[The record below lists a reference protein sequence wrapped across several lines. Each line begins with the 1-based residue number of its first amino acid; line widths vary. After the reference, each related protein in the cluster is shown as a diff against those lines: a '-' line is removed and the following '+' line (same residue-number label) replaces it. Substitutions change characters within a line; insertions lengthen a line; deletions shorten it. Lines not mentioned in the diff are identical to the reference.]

1 MDKTVLVYITQ
12 GDFYLLLFRNKKKND
27 MNGGKYIGV
36 GGKVKPNET
45 IEDALIRE
53 TFEETGLTL
62 KSYTYNGIL
71 HFSEDDYKQDIYVYT
86 SDNFVGD
93 LTDCNEGTLYWVKK
107 EDVLSM
113 PTWEGDKYFLT
124 KLLDKKIPFEM
135 TLTYKH
141 DELVEVIDKKVVD

>member
-1 MDKTVLVYITQ
+1 MDKTVLAYITQ

-45 IEDALIRE
+45 IEEALIRE
-53 TFEETGLTL
+53 TKEETGLFL
-62 KSYTYNGIL
+62 IDYTYNGIL
-71 HFSEDDYKQDIYVYT
+71 HFTEDDYKQDIYVFT
-86 SDNFVGD
+86 SNKFEGD
-93 LTDCNEGTLYWVKK
+93 LIDCNEGTLYWVKK

-124 KLLDKKIPFEM
+124 KLLDGKIPFEM
-135 TLTYKH
+135 TLTYKNNN
-141 DELVEVIDKKVVD
+141 LVEVIDKKVVD